1 MLVETFIWRKEKKT
15 EAFKGYSFAIL
26 IELVFIE
33 KNRQYSLCRKN

>member
-1 MLVETFIWRKEKKT
+1 MLVETFIWRNEKKT

-33 KNRQYSLCRKN
+33 TKRLY